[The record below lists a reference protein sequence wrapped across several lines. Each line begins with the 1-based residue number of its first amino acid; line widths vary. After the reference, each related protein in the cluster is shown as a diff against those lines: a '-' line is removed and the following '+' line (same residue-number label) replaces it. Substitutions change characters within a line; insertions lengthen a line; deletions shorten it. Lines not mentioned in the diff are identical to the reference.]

1 VKVRFHCLPPGFPWW
16 CPNIFTVANRDLP
29 PLRTGRAQ
37 LTHPA
42 PHQPHA
48 QHVRCW
54 PTGGS
59 LVRPA
64 LCPANARFDPRIGV
78 AAFPPPEL
86 PGFDGT
92 MQRSDFPAAICLPR
106 LFDLSGILVL
116 ANKSR
121 WDLTGC
127 LADIMCNANGPST
140 PGLRQSLAMT
150 RLPVLPSSMHK
161 PWAGSES
168 YKISGLD
175 TVHGWTASPVH
186 SSSLPF
192 CVRFNAAVARRAA
205 TLDTGPVASSYPRG
219 IPTRLSTNHFQSA
232 RASFC
237 SWAAV
242 VCGGCGAGRPSPS
255 QRIVILPRRR
265 GGGKHFFASRVPE
278 SAPG

>member
-1 VKVRFHCLPPGFPWW
+1 MQLACVRVSVQGRTPAITTRREKSDHDARQRTPLWASRAVPLDLRLTFVFPVATWFPVVVSQYLNPGQLGSAPSQNRT
-16 CPNIFTVANRDLP
+16 CAVNASGSSPTPRTV
-29 PLRTGRAQ
+29 RA
-37 LTHPA
+37 LLADPGA
-42 PHQPHA
+42 
-48 QHVRCW
+48 
-54 PTGGS
+54 

-64 LCPANARFDPRIGV
+64 LCPANARFVPRVGV

-86 PGFDGT
+86 PGFHGT

-150 RLPVLPSSMHK
+150 RLPVLPSSLDI

-168 YKISGLD
+168 YKISGLN

-219 IPTRLSTNHFQSA
+219 VSTRLSTNHFQSA
-232 RASFC
+232 R
-237 SWAAV
+237 
-242 VCGGCGAGRPSPS
+242 PS
-255 QRIVILPRRR
+255 RC
-265 GGGKHFFASRVPE
+265 
-278 SAPG
+278 